1 MPVVELCKESAPAH
15 AGGKR
20 LSRWERWAGHA
31 GYVAEGVFYLPMGF
45 FALLAAVG
53 HHQPHGPKGAL
64 AKLGQTWLGD
74 ASLAVLAGG
83 LAAFVLWQL
92 VLAIADPEH
101 RANRSN
107 PRRRIVRL
115 GHLSNGLFHC
125 IFVGEALRS
134 IFNSSRGADAKQS
147 QVRWTA
153 QAFSLPTGRCAV
165 ALVGIGIVIFGLWQF
180 CRVVTRDKNQRIK
193 LDRTRVGLAIR
204 TLGVYGL
211 LARGTLFGL
220 VGGYLID
227 AAWRHDPRYSGG
239 VAGALGGLMQQP
251 YGESLLGVM
260 AVGLLCYGLYQ
271 ILKEPFRNLGEG

>member
-1 MPVVELCKESAPAH
+1 MVEVYEESFPAH
-15 AGGKR
+15 AGDER
-20 LSRWERWAGHA
+20 FSRWERWAGHA
-31 GYVAEGVFYLPMGF
+31 GYVAEGVFYLPMGY

-53 HHQPHGPKGAL
+53 HHPPHGSKGAL
-64 AKLGQTWLGD
+64 AKLGHTWLGD
-74 ASLAVLAGG
+74 ALLAVLAAG

-101 RANRSN
+101 RADRSN

-115 GHLSNGLFHC
+115 GHLVNGIFHC
-125 IFVGEALRS
+125 VFVGEALRS
-134 IFNSSRGADAKQS
+134 IFSSSRGADAKQS

-153 QAFSLPTGRCAV
+153 QAFSLPVGRYAV
-165 ALVGIGIVIFGLWQF
+165 ASVGIGIVIFGLWQF
-180 CRVVTRDKNQRIK
+180 YRAVTRDKDKRIE
-193 LDRTRVGLAIR
+193 LDRARFGLAIR

-220 VGGYLID
+220 VGGYLLD

-251 YGESLLGVM
+251 YGDWLLGVL
-260 AVGLLCYGLYQ
+260 AVGLVCYGLYQ
-271 ILKEPFRNLGEG
+271 ILKEPYRNLGKS